1 MAEIQFSQF
10 LINLLASQAYVFIVM
25 HLEKP
30 DTSGKWQTEYLK
42 PKFHFDDY
50 ESSPSVQGKVK
61 YVDTLS
67 LITFFILIV

>member
-1 MAEIQFSQF
+1 
-10 LINLLASQAYVFIVM
+10 M

>member
-1 MAEIQFSQF
+1 
-10 LINLLASQAYVFIVM
+10 M

-67 LITFFILIV
+67 LITFFHSDCLKNKKHRSFWVRRMNRLDFLK